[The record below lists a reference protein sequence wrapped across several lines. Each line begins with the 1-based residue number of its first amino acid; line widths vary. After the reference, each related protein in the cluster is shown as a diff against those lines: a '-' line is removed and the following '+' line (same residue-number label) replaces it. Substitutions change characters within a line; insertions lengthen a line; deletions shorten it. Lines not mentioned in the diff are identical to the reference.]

1 MAFKNTLIK
10 CLIWLG
16 FLFVNSAITTG
27 LVYAG
32 VRLGVIPT
40 VLLFAAVCHAARS
53 CCKAYD
59 RKHAPLPSTADTGE
73 EPKSISPAD
82 GAAAEE
88 PVERKK
94 TGKKPKWAKLSSSRK
109 PRACSRSSLSRRT
122 NRVAS
127 RRNRSFLPSRH
138 WWSYLLHPAAC
149 SGIIC
154 NACRKVCRLQTD
166 PSWRRLPTSERLTNA
181 LTDMWIILKNT
192 YHGNM
197 FLSLIDSA
205 IPEHLRA
212 ASAAT
217 PFRIRIHI
225 HGINEN
231 LQIRNS
237 GHEHVCEKQCIGMCS
252 LARKAPH
259 RRGAGLCLIAA
270 AQAPPATRRHRRR
283 LACASR
289 RGG

>member
-40 VLLFAAVCHAARS
+40 VLLFAVACYAARS

-59 RKHAPLPSTADTGE
+59 RKHAPLPSAADTGE
-73 EPKSISPAD
+73 EPKSASLVAD

-88 PVERKK
+88 PAERQEKP
-94 TGKKPKWAKLSSSRK
+94 GKKPKWAKLSSSRK

-122 NRVAS
+122 NRAAS
-127 RRNRSFLPSRH
+127 RRNRSFLPSRY
-138 WWSYLLHPAAC
+138 WWLCLLHPAAC

-166 PSWRRLPTSERLTNA
+166 LSWRRLPTSERLTNA

-205 IPEHLRA
+205 IPEHL
-212 ASAAT
+212 
-217 PFRIRIHI
+217 
-225 HGINEN
+225 
-231 LQIRNS
+231 
-237 GHEHVCEKQCIGMCS
+237 
-252 LARKAPH
+252 
-259 RRGAGLCLIAA
+259 
-270 AQAPPATRRHRRR
+270 
-283 LACASR
+283 
-289 RGG
+289 

>member
-1 MAFKNTLIK
+1 MAFKNSLIK

-16 FLFVNSAITTG
+16 FLFVSSAITTE
-27 LVYAG
+27 LVYVG
-32 VRLGVIPT
+32 VLLGAIPT
-40 VLLFAAVCHAARS
+40 VLLFAVACCAAR
-53 CCKAYD
+53 KAYD
-59 RKHAPLPSTADTGE
+59 RKHAPLPSAADTGE
-73 EPKSISPAD
+73 EPKPISPAD

-88 PVERKK
+88 PAERQENREEAQM
-94 TGKKPKWAKLSSSRK
+94 GKLSSSRK

-122 NRVAS
+122 NRAAS
-127 RRNRSFLPSRH
+127 RRNRSFLSSRC
-138 WWSYLLHPAAC
+138 WWSCLLHPAAC
-149 SGIIC
+149 LGIIC

-212 ASAAT
+212 TSAAT

-231 LQIRNS
+231 LKIRDS
-237 GHEHVCEKQCIGMCS
+237 GAVYRS
-252 LARKAPH
+252 SAR
-259 RRGAGLCLIAA
+259 RSAG
-270 AQAPPATRRHRRR
+270 
-283 LACASR
+283 
-289 RGG
+289 